1 MHRSSRE
8 ECRRSHRIVIL
19 RPLGYLCAFVI
30 ATGLELTALRV
41 LRSILED
48 CMIEIAEVLLG
59 VVVLIVF
66 FLDWD

>member
-1 MHRSSRE
+1 
-8 ECRRSHRIVIL
+8 VTL

-30 ATGLELTALRV
+30 ATGLELTALRA

-48 CMIEIAEVLLG
+48 YMVEIAEVLLG
-59 VVVLIVF
+59 IVVLIVF